1 MAQQAEAL
9 AGRGRGSRGGTAGH
23 GSPGAAPLLLPGLA
37 RGGDA
42 RRHPAP
48 AAQGRTLSHG
58 LELEAGRF
66 HKDRTVPSEVS

>member
-1 MAQQAEAL
+1 MVGGAEVGLL
-9 AGRGRGSRGGTAGH
+9 ATDRPEQPHSCCLLSPGDGGVGVRGRGRPQTPS
-23 GSPGAAPLLLPGLA
+23 
-37 RGGDA
+37 
-42 RRHPAP
+42 P